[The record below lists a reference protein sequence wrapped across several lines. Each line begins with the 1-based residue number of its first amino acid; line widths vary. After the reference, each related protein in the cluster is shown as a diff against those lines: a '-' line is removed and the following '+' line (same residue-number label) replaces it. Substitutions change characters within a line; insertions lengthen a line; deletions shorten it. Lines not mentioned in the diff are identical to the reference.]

1 MAYLPLVDEP
11 SRADDG
17 GMFAPYCPRHGS
29 HVLLSAD
36 DLSVRNTAAGIEVV
50 WRCSCGH
57 VGRRLTGAAA
67 PAEASADRAC
77 A

>member
-1 MAYLPLVDEP
+1 
-11 SRADDG
+11 
-17 GMFAPYCPRHGS
+17 MFAPYCPRHGS
-29 HVLLSAD
+29 HVLLSTD
-36 DLSVRNTAAGIEVV
+36 DLTIRNTTAGIEVV

-67 PAEASADRAC
+67 RPASGADRAC